1 MIGIID
7 YGIGNINA
15 FYNIYKEK
23 NINLKIIS
31 NTEDLNQNIKKLILP
46 GVGSFD
52 NAVSLLQEKK
62 LFKKIIDFTKN
73 PDNKILGIC
82 IGMQILA
89 QSSLEGNLNGMK
101 LIDAK
106 FEKLKN
112 KILPHI
118 GWNNIKFDNKINLF
132 DGIDQNSYFY
142 FLHSYALLSLNE
154 KYKICETFYGENF
167 VSAFKKDNIYGI
179 QFHPEKSHL
188 LGSKILL
195 NFYENA

>member
-1 MIGIID
+1 MIGIVD
-7 YGIGNINA
+7 YGIGNIKA

-23 NINLKIIS
+23 NIDLKIIS
-31 NTEDLNQNIKKLILP
+31 NSEDFNQNIKKLILP

-52 NAVSLLQEKK
+52 NAISLLQEKK

-73 PDNKILGIC
+73 PENKILGIC

-89 QSSLEGNLNGMK
+89 LQSLEGNLNGME
-101 LIDAK
+101 LIDGK
-106 FEKLKN
+106 FKKLNN

-118 GWNNIKFDNKINLF
+118 GWNNIKFKNKINLF
-132 DGIDQNSYFY
+132 NDIDQNSYFY
-142 FLHSYALLSLNE
+142 FLHSYALLNLNE
-154 KYKICETFYGENF
+154 KYKVCETFYGENF

-195 NFYENA
+195 NFYEDA

>member
-154 KYKICETFYGENF
+154 QYKICETFYGENF

>member
-89 QSSLEGNLNGMK
+89 QRSLEGNLNGMK

-118 GWNNIKFDNKINLF
+118 GWNSIKFDNKINLF

-142 FLHSYALLSLNE
+142 FLHSYALLNLDE
-154 KYKICETFYGENF
+154 KYKVCETFYGENF

-188 LGSKILL
+188 FGSKILL

>member
-1 MIGIID
+1 MIGIVD

-89 QSSLEGNLNGMK
+89 QRSLEGKLNGMK
-101 LIDAK
+101 LIDGK

-118 GWNNIKFDNKINLF
+118 GWNNIKFNNKINLF

>member
-89 QSSLEGNLNGMK
+89 QRSLEGNLNGMN
-101 LIDAK
+101 LIDGK

-118 GWNNIKFDNKINLF
+118 GWNNIKFNNKINLF

>member
-23 NINLKIIS
+23 NINIKIIS
-31 NTEDLNQNIKKLILP
+31 STEDLNQNIKKLILP

-89 QSSLEGNLNGMK
+89 QRSIEGNLDGMK

-118 GWNNIKFDNKINLF
+118 GWNSIKFNNKINLF

-142 FLHSYALLSLNE
+142 FLHSYALLNLDE
-154 KYKICETFYGENF
+154 KYKVCETFYGENF

-188 LGSKILL
+188 IGGKILF

>member
-62 LFKKIIDFTKN
+62 LFKKIVNFTKN
-73 PDNKILGIC
+73 PDHKILGIC
-82 IGMQILA
+82 VGMQILA
-89 QSSLEGNLNGMK
+89 LKSLEGNLNGME
-101 LIDAK
+101 LIDGK

-112 KILPHI
+112 KVLPHI
-118 GWNNIKFDNKINLF
+118 GWNSIKFKNKINLF

-142 FLHSYALLSLNE
+142 FLHSFALLNLKE
-154 KYKICETFYGENF
+154 QYKVCETFYGENF

>member
-89 QSSLEGNLNGMK
+89 QRSLEGNLNGMK

-118 GWNNIKFDNKINLF
+118 GWNSIKFDNKINLF

-154 KYKICETFYGENF
+154 QYKICETFYGENF

>member
-7 YGIGNINA
+7 YGIGNVRA

-23 NINLKIIS
+23 NIDLKIIS
-31 NTEDLNQNIKKLILP
+31 NNEDLNQNIKKLILP

-52 NAVSLLQEKK
+52 NAITLLQEKK
-62 LFKKIIDFTKN
+62 LFKKIVNFAKN
-73 PDNKILGIC
+73 PENKILGIC
-82 IGMQILA
+82 VGMQILA
-89 QSSLEGNLNGMK
+89 LQSLEGNLNGMA
-101 LIDAK
+101 LIDGK
-106 FEKLKN
+106 FEKLNN

-118 GWNNIKFDNKINLF
+118 GWNNVNFKNKINLF
-132 DGIDQNSYFY
+132 NGIDQNSYFY
-142 FLHSYALLSLNE
+142 FLHSYALLNLNE
-154 KYKICETFYGENF
+154 KYKVCETFYGENF

-188 LGSKILL
+188 LGGKVLL

>member
-7 YGIGNINA
+7 YGIGNIKA
-15 FYNIYKEK
+15 FHNIYKEK
-23 NINLKIIS
+23 NIDLKIIS
-31 NTEDLNQNIKKLILP
+31 NTKDLNQNIKKLILP

-52 NAVSLLQEKK
+52 NAITLLQEKK
-62 LFKKIIDFTKN
+62 LFKKIINFTKN
-73 PDNKILGIC
+73 PENKILGIC

-89 QSSLEGNLNGMK
+89 LQSLEGNLNGME
-101 LIDAK
+101 LIDGK
-106 FEKLKN
+106 FKKLNN

-118 GWNNIKFDNKINLF
+118 GWNNIKFKNKINLF
-132 DGIDQNSYFY
+132 NDIDQNSYFY
-142 FLHSYALLSLNE
+142 FLHSYALLNLNE
-154 KYKICETFYGENF
+154 KYKVCETFYGENF

-188 LGSKILL
+188 LGIKILL

>member
-1 MIGIID
+1 MIGIIN

-23 NINLKIIS
+23 NVNLKIIS
-31 NTEDLNQNIKKLILP
+31 NTEDLNQDIRKLIIP

-52 NAVSLLQEKK
+52 NAVTLLQEKK
-62 LFKKIIDFTKN
+62 LFKKIVDFTKN
-73 PDNKILGIC
+73 PNNKLLGIC
-82 IGMQILA
+82 VGMQILA
-89 QSSLEGNLNGMK
+89 LKSLEGNLKGME
-101 LIDAK
+101 LIDGK

-112 KILPHI
+112 KVIPHI
-118 GWNNIKFDNKINLF
+118 GWNSIQFKNKINLF

-142 FLHSYALLSLNE
+142 FLHSFALLNLKE
-154 KYKICETFYGENF
+154 QHKVCETFYGQNF

>member
-89 QSSLEGNLNGMK
+89 QRSLEGNLNGMN
-101 LIDAK
+101 LIDGK

-142 FLHSYALLSLNE
+142 FLHSYALLSLKE
-154 KYKICETFYGENF
+154 KYKVCETFYGESF

-195 NFYENA
+195 NFYKNA

>member
-89 QSSLEGNLNGMK
+89 QRSLEGNLNGMK

-118 GWNNIKFDNKINLF
+118 GWNSIKFDNKINLF

-154 KYKICETFYGENF
+154 KYKVCETFYGENF

-188 LGSKILL
+188 FGSKILL

>member
-1 MIGIID
+1 MIGIVD
-7 YGIGNINA
+7 YGIGNIRA

-23 NINLKIIS
+23 NIDLKIIS
-31 NTEDLNQNIKKLILP
+31 NTEDLNQDIKRLILP

-52 NAVSLLQEKK
+52 NAIGLLKEKK
-62 LFKKIIDFTKN
+62 LLKKIINFTQN
-73 PDNKILGIC
+73 PENKILGIC
-82 IGMQILA
+82 VGMQILA
-89 QSSLEGNLNGMK
+89 LKSLEGNLNGME
-101 LIDAK
+101 LIDGK
-106 FEKLKN
+106 FQKLNN

-118 GWNNIKFDNKINLF
+118 GWNSIKFKNKINLF
-132 DGIDQNSYFY
+132 NGVDQNSYFY
-142 FLHSYALLSLNE
+142 FMHSYALLSLKE
-154 KYKICETFYGENF
+154 KYKVCETHYGENF

>member
-7 YGIGNINA
+7 YGIGNIKA

-23 NINLKIIS
+23 NINLKVIS
-31 NTEDLNQNIKKLILP
+31 NTEDLDQNIKKLILP

-52 NAVSLLQEKK
+52 NAITLLQEKK
-62 LFKKIIDFTKN
+62 LFKKIVNFAKN
-73 PDNKILGIC
+73 PENKILGIC
-82 IGMQILA
+82 VGMQILA
-89 QSSLEGNLNGMK
+89 LQSLEGNLNGMA
-101 LIDAK
+101 LIDGK
-106 FEKLKN
+106 FEKLNN

-118 GWNNIKFDNKINLF
+118 GWNNVNFKNKINLF
-132 DGIDQNSYFY
+132 NGIDQNSYFY
-142 FLHSYALLSLNE
+142 FLHSYALLNLNE
-154 KYKICETFYGENF
+154 KYKVCETFYGENF

>member
-7 YGIGNINA
+7 YGIGNIKA

-23 NINLKIIS
+23 NINLKVIS
-31 NTEDLNQNIKKLILP
+31 NTEDLDQNIKKLILP

-52 NAVSLLQEKK
+52 NAITLLQEKK
-62 LFKKIIDFTKN
+62 LFKKIVNFAKN
-73 PDNKILGIC
+73 PENKILGIC
-82 IGMQILA
+82 VGMQILA
-89 QSSLEGNLNGMK
+89 SESLEGNLNGMA
-101 LIDAK
+101 LIDGK
-106 FEKLKN
+106 FEKLNN

-118 GWNNIKFDNKINLF
+118 GWNNINFKNKINLF

-142 FLHSYALLSLNE
+142 FLHSYALLNLNE
-154 KYKICETFYGENF
+154 KYKVCETFYGENF

-188 LGSKILL
+188 LGGKVLL

>member
-89 QSSLEGNLNGMK
+89 QRSLEGNLNGMK

-118 GWNNIKFDNKINLF
+118 GWNSIKFDNKINLF

-154 KYKICETFYGENF
+154 KYKVCETFYGENF

>member
-7 YGIGNINA
+7 YGMGNIKA

-23 NINLKIIS
+23 NIDLKIIS
-31 NTEDLNQNIKKLILP
+31 NSGDLDQNIKKLILP

-52 NAVSLLQEKK
+52 NAITLLQEKK
-62 LFKKIIDFTKN
+62 LFKKIINFTKN
-73 PDNKILGIC
+73 PENKILGIC
-82 IGMQILA
+82 VGMQILA
-89 QSSLEGNLNGMK
+89 LQSLEGNLNGMA
-101 LIDAK
+101 LIDGK
-106 FEKLKN
+106 FEKLNN

-118 GWNNIKFDNKINLF
+118 GWNNVNFKNKINLF
-132 DGIDQNSYFY
+132 NGIDQNSYFY
-142 FLHSYALLSLNE
+142 FLHSYALLNLDE
-154 KYKICETFYGENF
+154 KYIVCETFYGENF

-188 LGSKILL
+188 IGGKILF

>member
-52 NAVSLLQEKK
+52 NAVSLLHEKK

-89 QSSLEGNLNGMK
+89 QRSLEGNLNGMK
-101 LIDAK
+101 LIDGK

-118 GWNNIKFDNKINLF
+118 GWNNIKFNNKINLF

-154 KYKICETFYGENF
+154 KHKVCETFYGENF

-195 NFYENA
+195 NFYEYA

>member
-7 YGIGNINA
+7 YGMGNIKA

-23 NINLKIIS
+23 NIDLKIIS
-31 NTEDLNQNIKKLILP
+31 NSGDLDQNIKKLILP

-52 NAVSLLQEKK
+52 NAITLLQEKK
-62 LFKKIIDFTKN
+62 LFKKIINFKKN
-73 PDNKILGIC
+73 PENKILGIC
-82 IGMQILA
+82 VGMQILA
-89 QSSLEGNLNGMK
+89 LQSLEGNLNGMA
-101 LIDAK
+101 LIDGK
-106 FEKLKN
+106 FEKLNN

-118 GWNNIKFDNKINLF
+118 GWNSVNFKNKINLF
-132 DGIDQNSYFY
+132 NGIDQNSYFY
-142 FLHSYALLSLNE
+142 FLHSYALLNLNE
-154 KYKICETFYGENF
+154 KYKVCETFYGENF

-188 LGSKILL
+188 IGGKILF

>member
-31 NTEDLNQNIKKLILP
+31 NSEDLNQNIKKLILP

-89 QSSLEGNLNGMK
+89 QRSLEGNLNGMK
-101 LIDAK
+101 LIDGK

-118 GWNNIKFDNKINLF
+118 GWNNIKFNNKINIF
-132 DGIDQNSYFY
+132 EGIDQNSYFY

-154 KYKICETFYGENF
+154 QYKICETFYGENF

>member
-7 YGIGNINA
+7 YGIGNIKA

-23 NINLKIIS
+23 NIDLKIIS
-31 NTEDLNQNIKKLILP
+31 NTEDLDQNIKKLILP

-52 NAVSLLQEKK
+52 NAITLLQEKK
-62 LFKKIIDFTKN
+62 LFKKIINFTKN
-73 PDNKILGIC
+73 PENKILGIC
-82 IGMQILA
+82 VGMQILA
-89 QSSLEGNLNGMK
+89 LQSLEGNLNGMA
-101 LIDAK
+101 LIDGK
-106 FEKLKN
+106 FEKLNN

-118 GWNNIKFDNKINLF
+118 GWNSVNFKNKINLF
-132 DGIDQNSYFY
+132 NGIDQNSYFY
-142 FLHSYALLSLNE
+142 FLHSYALLNLNE
-154 KYKICETFYGENF
+154 KYKVCETFYGENF

-188 LGSKILL
+188 LGGKVLL

>member
-1 MIGIID
+1 MIGIVD
-7 YGIGNINA
+7 YGIGNIKA

-23 NINLKIIS
+23 NIDLKIIS
-31 NTEDLNQNIKKLILP
+31 NTEDFNQNIKKLILP

-52 NAVSLLQEKK
+52 NAISLLQEKK

-73 PDNKILGIC
+73 PENKILGIC

-89 QSSLEGNLNGMK
+89 LQSLEGNLNGME
-101 LIDAK
+101 LIDGK
-106 FEKLKN
+106 FKKLNN

-118 GWNNIKFDNKINLF
+118 GWNNIKFKNKINLF
-132 DGIDQNSYFY
+132 NDIDQNSYFY
-142 FLHSYALLSLNE
+142 FLHSYALLNLNE
-154 KYKICETFYGENF
+154 KYKVCETFYGENF

>member
-7 YGIGNINA
+7 YGIGNIKA

-31 NTEDLNQNIKKLILP
+31 NTEDLDQNIKKLILP

-52 NAVSLLQEKK
+52 NAITLLQEKK
-62 LFKKIIDFTKN
+62 LFKKIVNFAKN
-73 PDNKILGIC
+73 PENKILGIC
-82 IGMQILA
+82 VGMQILA
-89 QSSLEGNLNGMK
+89 LQSLEGNLNGMA
-101 LIDAK
+101 LIDGK
-106 FEKLKN
+106 FEKLNN

-118 GWNNIKFDNKINLF
+118 GWNNINFKNKINLF
-132 DGIDQNSYFY
+132 NGIDQNSYFY
-142 FLHSYALLSLNE
+142 FLHSYALLNLNE
-154 KYKICETFYGENF
+154 KYKVCETFYGENF

-188 LGSKILL
+188 LGGKVLL

>member
-7 YGIGNINA
+7 YGMGNIKA

-23 NINLKIIS
+23 NIDLKIIS
-31 NTEDLNQNIKKLILP
+31 NTEDLDQNIKKLILP

-52 NAVSLLQEKK
+52 NAITLLQEKK
-62 LFKKIIDFTKN
+62 LFKKIINFTKN
-73 PDNKILGIC
+73 PENKILGIC
-82 IGMQILA
+82 VGMQILA
-89 QSSLEGNLNGMK
+89 LQSLEGNLNGMA
-101 LIDAK
+101 LIDGK
-106 FEKLKN
+106 FEKLNN

-118 GWNNIKFDNKINLF
+118 GWNSVNFKNKINLF
-132 DGIDQNSYFY
+132 NGIDQNSYFY
-142 FLHSYALLSLNE
+142 FLHSYALLNLNE
-154 KYKICETFYGENF
+154 KYKVCETFYGENF

-188 LGSKILL
+188 IGGKILF

>member
-7 YGIGNINA
+7 YGMGNIKA

-23 NINLKIIS
+23 NIDLKIIS
-31 NTEDLNQNIKKLILP
+31 NSGDLDQNIKKLILP

-52 NAVSLLQEKK
+52 NAITLLQEKK
-62 LFKKIIDFTKN
+62 LFKKIINFTKN
-73 PDNKILGIC
+73 PENKILGIC
-82 IGMQILA
+82 VGMQILA
-89 QSSLEGNLNGMK
+89 LQSLEGNLNGMA
-101 LIDAK
+101 LIDGK
-106 FEKLKN
+106 FEKLNN

-118 GWNNIKFDNKINLF
+118 GWNSVNFKNKINLF
-132 DGIDQNSYFY
+132 NGIDQNSYFY
-142 FLHSYALLSLNE
+142 FLHSYALLNLNE
-154 KYKICETFYGENF
+154 KYKVCETFYGENF

-188 LGSKILL
+188 LGGKILL

>member
-31 NTEDLNQNIKKLILP
+31 NSEDLNQNIKKLILP

-89 QSSLEGNLNGMK
+89 QRSLEGNLNGMK
-101 LIDAK
+101 LIDGK

-118 GWNNIKFDNKINLF
+118 GWNNIKFNNKINLF

-154 KYKICETFYGENF
+154 QYKICETFYGENF

-195 NFYENA
+195 NFYEYA

>member
-31 NTEDLNQNIKKLILP
+31 NTKDLDENIKKLILP

-52 NAVSLLQEKK
+52 NAISLLQEKQ
-62 LFKKIIDFTKN
+62 LFKKIVDFTKN

-82 IGMQILA
+82 VGMQILA
-89 QSSLEGNLNGMK
+89 LKSLEGNLNGME
-101 LIDAK
+101 LIDGK

-112 KILPHI
+112 KVLPHI
-118 GWNNIKFDNKINLF
+118 GWNSIKIKNRINLF

-142 FLHSYALLSLNE
+142 FLHSFALLNLKE
-154 KYKICETFYGENF
+154 QHKVCETFYGENF

-195 NFYENA
+195 NFYKNA

>member
-7 YGIGNINA
+7 YGIGNIKA

-23 NINLKIIS
+23 NIDLKIIS
-31 NTEDLNQNIKKLILP
+31 NTEDLDPKIKKLILP

-52 NAVSLLQEKK
+52 NAITLLQEKK
-62 LFKKIIDFTKN
+62 LFKKIVNFTKN
-73 PDNKILGIC
+73 PENKILGIC
-82 IGMQILA
+82 VGMQILA
-89 QSSLEGNLNGMK
+89 LKSLEGNLDGMG
-101 LIDAK
+101 LIDGK
-106 FEKLKN
+106 FEKLNN

-118 GWNNIKFDNKINLF
+118 GWNNVNFKNKINLF
-132 DGIDQNSYFY
+132 NGIDQNSYFY
-142 FLHSYALLSLNE
+142 FLHSYALLNLNE
-154 KYKICETFYGENF
+154 KYKVCETFYGENF

-195 NFYENA
+195 NFYDNA

>member
-89 QSSLEGNLNGMK
+89 QRSLEGNLNGMN
-101 LIDAK
+101 LIDGK

-118 GWNNIKFDNKINLF
+118 GWNNIKFNNKINIF
-132 DGIDQNSYFY
+132 EGIDQNSYFY

-154 KYKICETFYGENF
+154 QYKICETFYGENF

>member
-7 YGIGNINA
+7 YGIGNIKA

-23 NINLKIIS
+23 NIDLKIIS
-31 NTEDLNQNIKKLILP
+31 NHEDLNENIKKLILP

-52 NAVSLLQEKK
+52 NAVNLLQEKK
-62 LFKKIIDFTKN
+62 LFKKIIDYTKN
-73 PDNKILGIC
+73 PENKILGIC

-89 QSSLEGNLNGMK
+89 LQSLEGNSNGME
-101 LIDAK
+101 LIDGK
-106 FEKLKN
+106 FKKLNN

-118 GWNNIKFDNKINLF
+118 GWNNIKFINRINLF
-132 DGIDQNSYFY
+132 NGVDQNSYFY
-142 FLHSYALLSLNE
+142 FLHSYALLNLDE
-154 KYKICETFYGENF
+154 KYKVCETFYGENF

-188 LGSKILL
+188 LGGKILL

>member
-7 YGIGNINA
+7 YGMGNIKA

-23 NINLKIIS
+23 NINIKIIS
-31 NTEDLNQNIKKLILP
+31 STEDLNQNIKKLILP

-52 NAVSLLQEKK
+52 NAITLLQEKK
-62 LFKKIIDFTKN
+62 LFKKIVNFTKN
-73 PDNKILGIC
+73 PENKILGIC
-82 IGMQILA
+82 VGMQILA
-89 QSSLEGNLNGMK
+89 LQSLEGNLNGMA
-101 LIDAK
+101 LIDGK
-106 FEKLKN
+106 FEKLNN

-118 GWNNIKFDNKINLF
+118 GWNSVNFKNKINLF
-132 DGIDQNSYFY
+132 NGIDQNSYFY
-142 FLHSYALLSLNE
+142 FLHSYALLNLNE
-154 KYKICETFYGENF
+154 KYKVCETFYGENF

-188 LGSKILL
+188 IGGKILL

>member
-7 YGIGNINA
+7 YGMGNIKA

-23 NINLKIIS
+23 NIDLKIIS
-31 NTEDLNQNIKKLILP
+31 NSGDLDQNIKKLILP

-52 NAVSLLQEKK
+52 NAITLLQEKK
-62 LFKKIIDFTKN
+62 LFKKIINFTKN
-73 PDNKILGIC
+73 PENKILGIC
-82 IGMQILA
+82 VGMQILA
-89 QSSLEGNLNGMK
+89 LQSLEGNLNGMA
-101 LIDAK
+101 LIDGK
-106 FEKLKN
+106 FEKLNN

-118 GWNNIKFDNKINLF
+118 GWNSVNFKNKINLF
-132 DGIDQNSYFY
+132 NGIDQNSYFY
-142 FLHSYALLSLNE
+142 FLHSYALLNLNE
-154 KYKICETFYGENF
+154 KYKVCETFYGENF

-195 NFYENA
+195 NFYEDA

>member
-7 YGIGNINA
+7 YGMGNIKA

-23 NINLKIIS
+23 NIDLKIIS
-31 NTEDLNQNIKKLILP
+31 NSGDLDQNIKKLILP

-52 NAVSLLQEKK
+52 NAITLLQEKK
-62 LFKKIIDFTKN
+62 LFKKIINFTKN
-73 PDNKILGIC
+73 PENKILGIC
-82 IGMQILA
+82 VGMQILA
-89 QSSLEGNLNGMK
+89 LQSLEGNLNGMA
-101 LIDAK
+101 LIDGK
-106 FEKLKN
+106 FEKLNN

-118 GWNNIKFDNKINLF
+118 GWNSVNFKNKINLF
-132 DGIDQNSYFY
+132 NGIDQNSYFY
-142 FLHSYALLSLNE
+142 FLHSYALLNLNE
-154 KYKICETFYGENF
+154 KYKVCETFYGENY

-188 LGSKILL
+188 IGGKILF

>member
-7 YGIGNINA
+7 YGIGNIKA

-23 NINLKIIS
+23 NINLKVIS
-31 NTEDLNQNIKKLILP
+31 NTEDLDQNIKKLILP

-52 NAVSLLQEKK
+52 NAITLLQEKK
-62 LFKKIIDFTKN
+62 LFKKIVNFAKN
-73 PDNKILGIC
+73 PENKILGIC
-82 IGMQILA
+82 VGMQILA
-89 QSSLEGNLNGMK
+89 LQSLEGNLNGMA
-101 LIDAK
+101 LIDGK
-106 FEKLKN
+106 FEKLNN

-118 GWNNIKFDNKINLF
+118 GWNNINFKNKINLF
-132 DGIDQNSYFY
+132 NGIDQNSYFY
-142 FLHSYALLSLNE
+142 FLHSYALLNLNE
-154 KYKICETFYGENF
+154 KYKVCETFYGENF

>member
-31 NTEDLNQNIKKLILP
+31 NTKDLDKNIKKLILP

-52 NAVSLLQEKK
+52 NAISLLQEKQ
-62 LFKKIIDFTKN
+62 LFKKIVDFTKN

-82 IGMQILA
+82 VGMQILA
-89 QSSLEGNLNGMK
+89 LKSLEGNLNGME
-101 LIDAK
+101 LIDGK

-112 KILPHI
+112 KVLPHI
-118 GWNNIKFDNKINLF
+118 GWNSIKIKNRINLF

-142 FLHSYALLSLNE
+142 FLHSFALLNLKE
-154 KYKICETFYGENF
+154 QHKVCETFYGENF